1 MILWLGLCDDPEMPD
16 ANVVEWI
23 RCKYLALVDELDERG
38 RRRWAA
44 AEAVS
49 LGWGGIVA
57 VAEATG
63 ISDRTIRNGV
73 REMKIG
79 NPRLGTRQRSP
90 GAGRRSRETEQPNL
104 SAALERLVEP
114 ASRGDPMSPLRWTCK
129 STRVLAKEL
138 RRQGFA
144 ISHAKVGQL
153 LKRKGYSLQAN
164 RKTRE
169 GQQHP
174 DRNAQFEHIN
184 RRVLACQRRGQ
195 PAVSVDTKKKEVL
208 GNRKNAGR
216 TYRPKGKPVAVD
228 MHDFPDAK
236 LGKAIPYGVYDLQR
250 NEAWVSVGIDH
261 DTAAFAVA
269 SIEQWWKRMGRKR
282 YGDARR
288 LLITGDSGGSN
299 GHRNRL
305 WKTRLQGLADR
316 TGLILEVCH
325 FPPGTSKWNKIEH
338 RLFCHITRNW
348 QGVPLETHEIV
359 VNLIGSTR
367 TSEGLEV
374 HAWLDERDY
383 PKGCKVS
390 DVELQE
396 VRIRRNQFQGDWN
409 YEIHPRCRC

>member
-1 MILWLGLCDDPEMPD
+1 MPD
-16 ANVVEWI
+16 ASVVEWI
-23 RCKYLALVDELDERG
+23 RCKYRALVDELDERG

-57 VAEATG
+57 VAHATG
-63 ISDRTIRNGV
+63 ISDRTIRNGI
-73 REMKIG
+73 REMKGG
-79 NPRLGTRQRSP
+79 NPHLGTRQRSP
-90 GAGRRSRETEQPNL
+90 GAGRRLRETEQPNL

-129 STRVLAKEL
+129 STRVLAGEL
-138 RRQGFA
+138 RRQGFS

-169 GQQHP
+169 GKQHP

-184 RRVLACQRRGQ
+184 RRVLTCQRRRQ

-216 TYRPKGKPVAVD
+216 TYRPKGKPVEVD

-261 DTAAFAVA
+261 DTSAFAVA
-269 SIEQWWKRMGRKR
+269 SIEQWWKRLGRKR

-305 WKTRLQGLADR
+305 WKTELQGLADR

-348 QGVPLETHEIV
+348 RGVPLETHEIV

-383 PKGCKVS
+383 PKGRRVS
-390 DVELQE
+390 DAELQE
-396 VRIRRNQFQGDWN
+396 VHIHRNHFQGDWN
-409 YEIHPRCRC
+409 YEIHPRVRC

>member
-1 MILWLGLCDDPEMPD
+1 MPD
-16 ANVVEWI
+16 AKVVEWI
-23 RCKYLALVDELDERG
+23 RCKFGALLGELDERG

-44 AEAVS
+44 TEAVS
-49 LGWGGIVA
+49 LGWGGISA
-57 VAEATG
+57 VAQATG
-63 ISDRTIRNGV
+63 LSDRTVRNGI
-73 REMKIG
+73 RELKAED
-79 NPRLGTRQRSP
+79 PSLGTRQRRP
-90 GAGRRSRETEQPNL
+90 GAGRHSRETEQPKL
-104 SAALERLVEP
+104 LAALERLVEP
-114 ASRGDPMSPLRWTCK
+114 ASRGDPRVPLRWTCK
-129 STRVLAKEL
+129 STRRLAQEL
-138 RRQGFA
+138 QRQGFA
-144 ISHAKVGQL
+144 ISHPKVGQL

-169 GQQHP
+169 GKQHP

-195 PAVSVDTKKKEVL
+195 PAVSVDT
-208 GNRKNAGR
+208 
-216 TYRPKGKPVAVD
+216 
-228 MHDFPDAK
+228 HDFPDAK
-236 LGKAIPYGVYDLQR
+236 LGKAIPSGVYDLQN

-282 YGDARR
+282 YGKKARR

-305 WKTRLQGLADR
+305 WKTELQRLADR

-359 VNLIGSTR
+359 VKLIGSTQ

-374 HAWLDERDY
+374 GGGPQWLDSNW
-383 PKGCKVS
+383 G
-390 DVELQE
+390 
-396 VRIRRNQFQGDWN
+396 
-409 YEIHPRCRC
+409 